1 MQIAQALSII
11 AALGGLLFSTHTI
24 YFAVI
29 SIISALISIPSAPL
43 RLLLLA
49 LAVPYFT
56 CDLPDY
62 TAALVAFSALP
73 WTKGKLQKALLAA
86 VGVNGGA
93 LLVGLWWPSA
103 LLVCCAVL
111 CVACSGLVQA
121 KTGAQF
127 GQRRAVDARAPHAE
141 QERDGVLARPY
152 AGAS

>member
-11 AALGGLLFSTHTI
+11 AALGGLLFPTHTI
-24 YFAVI
+24 YFAAI

-73 WTKGKLQKALLAA
+73 WTKGRLQKALLAA

-93 LLVGLWWPSA
+93 LLFGLWWPSA
-103 LLVCCAVL
+103 LLVFCAVL
-111 CVACSGLVQA
+111 CVACGLVKA

-127 GQRRAVDARAPHAE
+127 GQRRTVDASAPHAE

>member
-11 AALGGLLFSTHTI
+11 AALGGLLFPTHTI

-43 RLLLLA
+43 RLLFLA

-73 WTKGKLQKALLAA
+73 WTKGRLQKALLAA

-103 LLVCCAVL
+103 LLVSCAVL
-111 CVACSGLVQA
+111 CVACGLVKA

-127 GQRRAVDARAPHAE
+127 SQRRTVNASASHAE

-152 AGAS
+152 AGTS